1 MANNR
6 IKTDAGK
13 LAEALRGKVLGR
25 RGLCGALSV
34 NIGKNFTERTTSVR
48 NEKETNMIEVLTAV
62 IAICAVAMFI
72 LSVVIHRAATRN
84 QRQLEILIKATATSI
99 LISGRT
105 AGEPDT
111 AVRLFNEQYP
121 LFAKELK
128 FPEE

>member
-1 MANNR
+1 MLSAN
-6 IKTDAGK
+6 I
-13 LAEALRGKVLGR
+13 
-25 RGLCGALSV
+25 S
-34 NIGKNFTERTTSVR
+34 KNSTEMTTSVR
-48 NEKETNMIEVLTAV
+48 NEKETNMMEVLTAV
-62 IAICAVAMFI
+62 IAICAIAMFI

-105 AGEPDT
+105 AGEPNT

-128 FPEE
+128 FSEE